1 MLDGTRLL
9 SADQFLLTTLVV
21 KLAVMA
27 VLATMLA
34 RYHRFRH
41 ILIFERRGWIDR
53 LTFTLALG
61 IPLMAGVAARLLL
74 GYKAADLSLEGAFLA
89 GLIAGPYSGALVGV
103 LVGIPA
109 AIAGEVIALP
119 FAVGCGFAG
128 GGLREACPKEAI
140 WQFTPFVF
148 IDLYKH
154 VWASVR
160 KLGVSWQLWLL
171 LAPVALELLRQAL
184 GARFGVNR
192 LFYPGADLGT
202 PSPLMM
208 LLIILATVL
217 AVATPIKIWNSARIE
232 HRLQEQEKLL
242 LAAKIEALK
251 SQINPHFLFNTLTS
265 ISSLIRS
272 QPETA
277 RTLINKLSGLL
288 RRLLRSHEH
297 FVTLREELESIDEYL
312 DIEVVR
318 FGPKLRVR
326 KEIAPDTIDV
336 VVPSMIL
343 QPLVENS
350 IKHGL
355 SRKVGTGTI
364 TIRSWRD
371 HARVM
376 IEVED
381 DGMGFLLERLEQP
394 MASGIGLANVRE
406 RLRVIYGATYQLT
419 MASEPGKGTRA
430 RIEIP
435 ELMAAE
441 QITA

>member
-1 MLDGTRLL
+1 M
-9 SADQFLLTTLVV
+9 
-21 KLAVMA
+21 
-27 VLATMLA
+27 
-34 RYHRFRH
+34 
-41 ILIFERRGWIDR
+41 DR
-53 LTFTLALG
+53 PSVFTLALG

-74 GYKAADLSLEGAFLA
+74 NYKAADLSLEGAFLA
-89 GLIAGPYSGALVGV
+89 GLIAGPYAGALVGA

-148 IDLYKH
+148 MDLHKH
-154 VWASVR
+154 VWVMVR
-160 KLGVSWQLWLL
+160 RLGVSWQLWLL

-192 LFYPGADLGT
+192 LFYPGADLGS
-202 PSPLMM
+202 PSAVMM
-208 LLIILATVL
+208 LLVILATVL

-288 RRLLRSHEH
+288 RRLLRSQEH
-297 FVTLREELESIDEYL
+297 FVTLREELESVDEYL
-312 DIEVVR
+312 DIEVIR

-364 TIRSWRD
+364 TVRSWRD
-371 HARVM
+371 HTRVM

-381 DGMGFLLERLEQP
+381 DGMGFLVERLEQP

>member
-1 MLDGTRLL
+1 MTTVFQEPKFL
-9 SADQFLLTTLVV
+9 SAEQFLLTTLIV

-27 VLATMLA
+27 VLATMVA
-34 RYHRFRH
+34 RYRRFRH
-41 ILIFERRGWIDR
+41 ILIFERRGWHDR
-53 LTFTLALG
+53 LVFTLSIG
-61 IPLMAGVAARLLL
+61 VPLMAGVGLRLLL
-74 GYKAADLSLEGAFLA
+74 NYQAADLTLEGAFLA
-89 GLIAGPYSGALVGV
+89 GLIAGPYTGALVG
-103 LVGIPA
+103 LLLGTPA
-109 AIAGEVIALP
+109 VIAGEFIAMP

-128 GGLREACPKEAI
+128 GGLREACPNKEVI
-140 WQFTPFVF
+140 WQFTPFF
-148 IDLYKH
+148 FLDLHRH
-154 VWASVR
+154 VWHMVR
-160 KLGVSWQLWLL
+160 KLEPHWQLVLL
-171 LAPVALELLRQAL
+171 MAPIALELLRQAL
-184 GARFGVNR
+184 GLRFGPHR
-192 LFYPGADLGT
+192 LFYLGS
-202 PSPLMM
+202 PSPWMTALVV
-208 LLIILATVL
+208 LATVL

-242 LAAKIEALK
+242 LAAKIESLK

-277 RTLINKLSGLL
+277 RTLITKLSGLL

-318 FGPKLRVR
+318 FGPKLRVQ
-326 KEIAPDTIDV
+326 KEISPDTLDV
-336 VVPSMIL
+336 IVPSMIL

-355 SRKVGTGTI
+355 SRKVGVGSI
-364 TIRSWRD
+364 LIRSWRE
-371 HARVM
+371 HGRAM
-376 IEVED
+376 IQVED
-381 DGMGFLLERLEQP
+381 DGMGFVVDRLEQP
-394 MASGIGLANVRE
+394 MSTGIGLANVRE

-419 MASEPGKGTRA
+419 LTSEPGKGTSA

-435 ELMAAE
+435 ELTAVE